1 MLTCLAVALSVASA
15 CADVASNSYLRI
27 ELGAGGGVTGQWDI
41 ALRDLDAAVGLDA
54 DDDGQITW
62 GELRVRQVA
71 VEAYAFSRL
80 SLGGGGRTCTLQPSD
95 FLVDYHAGNAY
106 AVIRFGADCA
116 PVSGALTLKYRLL
129 FDLDPTHRGLLTLVQ
144 PTGARSEVLSP
155 DRADINIDLAPQSMI
170 DEVGH
175 FVRFGIDHIL
185 LGYDHLLF
193 VSVLLITAA
202 FRRIARSA
210 WTPFDNLG
218 RVLVETLK
226 ILTAFTFAHSIT
238 LTLAV
243 LGVID
248 VPSRLVDPA
257 VAMTIMLAA
266 IDNIR
271 PILPQICWS
280 VAFTFGL
287 IYGLAFASALGPM
300 RLAPLDL
307 FLALGSFNIGVEFGQ
322 LALALLLVPIV
333 FVVRREDAYTRA
345 VAPALSGV
353 AFLLAGIWFIDRVF
367 LLDLLSLNAAAPLN
381 FR

>member
-116 PVSGALTLKYRLL
+116 PVSGALTFKYRLL
-129 FDLDPTHRGLLTLVQ
+129 FDLDPTHRGLFDPRAADRRAVR
-144 PTGARSEVLSP
+144 GAVAQ

-193 VSVLLITAA
+193 GLRAANHRAA

-271 PILPQICWS
+271 PILPQIRWS
-280 VAFTFGL
+280 VAF
-287 IYGLAFASALGPM
+287 IAS
-300 RLAPLDL
+300 
-307 FLALGSFNIGVEFGQ
+307 V
-322 LALALLLVPIV
+322 
-333 FVVRREDAYTRA
+333 
-345 VAPALSGV
+345 
-353 AFLLAGIWFIDRVF
+353 
-367 LLDLLSLNAAAPLN
+367 
-381 FR
+381 